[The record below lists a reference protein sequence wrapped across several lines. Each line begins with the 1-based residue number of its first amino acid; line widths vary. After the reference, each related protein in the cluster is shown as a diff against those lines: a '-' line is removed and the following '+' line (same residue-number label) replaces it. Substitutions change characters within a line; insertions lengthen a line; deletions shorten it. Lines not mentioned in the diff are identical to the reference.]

1 MEQSSELLT
10 LLERIA
16 DAFNEQNRI
25 NTEWIRYA
33 RERDRYLDKQAER
46 RRQED
51 IERAKEVAERA
62 ERQIQAMQELHSAQ
76 IQAAFDAG
84 RESIVNEVSRRI
96 TEQE

>member
-1 MEQSSELLT
+1 MEFELLEV
-10 LLERIA
+10 LRHIV

-33 RERDRYLDKQAER
+33 RERDRYLDEQAER

-51 IERAKEVAERA
+51 IERAREMAERI
-62 ERQIQAMQELHSAQ
+62 ERNTQAMQELHSAQ

-84 RESIVNEVSRRI
+84 RESLINEVSRRI
-96 TEQE
+96 TEQAE